1 MKTNDLYHKHRDLA
15 EKIYKSYEKYISYC
29 AKMDILLKNEI
40 ISNYDEE
47 KPHLFYVGY
56 SEGDG
61 LALYID
67 LGISGITPSV
77 CNIDAII
84 GFFLSVERK
93 LTIREIIE
101 VSSF

>member
-1 MKTNDLYHKHRDLA
+1 MKANDLYHKHRELA
-15 EKIYKSYEKYISYC
+15 EKIYKSYEKYDNYC
-29 AKMDILLKNEI
+29 AKMAIFLKNEV

-56 SEGDG
+56 SERDG

-67 LGISGITPSV
+67 LEISGITPSV

-93 LTIREIIE
+93 LTIKEIIE

>member
-1 MKTNDLYHKHRDLA
+1 MKANDLYHKHRELA
-15 EKIYKSYEKYISYC
+15 EKIYKSYEKYDNYC
-29 AKMDILLKNEI
+29 AKMAIFLKNEI

-47 KPHLFYVGY
+47 KLHLFYVGY
-56 SEGDG
+56 SENDG

-84 GFFLSVERK
+84 NFFLSVERK
-93 LTIREIIE
+93 LTIKEIIE

>member
-1 MKTNDLYHKHRDLA
+1 MKANDLYHKHRELA
-15 EKIYKSYEKYISYC
+15 KKIYKSYEKYDNYC
-29 AKMDILLKNEI
+29 AKMAIFLKNEV

-56 SEGDG
+56 SERDG

-67 LGISGITPSV
+67 LEISGITPSV